1 MEREKTNFIINAID
15 EDNRNHVYAGDRV
28 HTRFP
33 PEPNGYLHI
42 GHAKASLL
50 NYRIAKRYD
59 GTFNLR
65 FDDTNPEKED
75 VEYVD
80 SIKEDLAWLGVDW
93 QDNLFF
99 ASSYFPRMIGYAKE
113 LIRKGLA
120 YVDDQDADTIRE
132 NRGTLT
138 EPGTESPCRSR
149 GVEENEQLFQDM
161 IDGKVP
167 EGQKVLRA
175 KIDMA
180 SSNMNMRDPVIYRV
194 RHIAHPNS
202 GEEWFVYPMYDFAHP
217 VEDAIE
223 GITHSLCT
231 LEFEDHRPIYNW
243 YLEHLDEFQK
253 EPPRQIEFAKLNL
266 SQTIIGKRYLKK
278 LVDEGIV
285 DGWDDPR
292 LVTISGLRR
301 RGYTPEAI
309 QDFCE
314 EIGLAKANSTVD
326 FAMLEHFI
334 RNDLKLK
341 APRMNVV
348 LDPLKVT
355 ITNYPEGQIEWLDTE
370 LNQDVPEMGNYKIPF
385 GREIFVERSDF
396 MEVPVKKYFRLYPGN
411 EVRLRCAYFI
421 TCNEVVKDE
430 DGQVVELKCTYD
442 PETKSGT
449 GFTGRKVKGTIHW
462 VAAAEAKPVEIHMLK
477 PLLKDDEGYTLDNL
491 LDRIDRDSLKV
502 VHAIAEPKVLEA
514 GPYDKIQF
522 VRNGYFSADPKYSKP
537 GAPVFNEVV
546 PLKSSWK
553 PPKA

>member
-1 MEREKTNFIINAID
+1 LST
-15 EDNRNHVYAGDRV
+15 AG
-28 HTRFP
+28 
-33 PEPNGYLHI
+33 
-42 GHAKASLL
+42 
-50 NYRIAKRYD
+50 
-59 GTFNLR
+59 
-65 FDDTNPEKED
+65 
-75 VEYVD
+75 
-80 SIKEDLAWLGVDW
+80 
-93 QDNLFF
+93 
-99 ASSYFPRMIGYAKE
+99 
-113 LIRKGLA
+113 
-120 YVDDQDADTIRE
+120 TI
-132 NRGTLT
+132 
-138 EPGTESPCRSR
+138 PGWSP
-149 GVEENEQLFQDM
+149 
-161 IDGKVP
+161 
-167 EGQKVLRA
+167 
-175 KIDMA
+175 
-180 SSNMNMRDPVIYRV
+180 
-194 RHIAHPNS
+194 
-202 GEEWFVYPMYDFAHP
+202 
-217 VEDAIE
+217 
-223 GITHSLCT
+223 
-231 LEFEDHRPIYNW
+231 
-243 YLEHLDEFQK
+243 
-253 EPPRQIEFAKLNL
+253 
-266 SQTIIGKRYLKK
+266 
-278 LVDEGIV
+278 
-285 DGWDDPR
+285 
-292 LVTISGLRR
+292 ISGLRR